1 MVLEGGELI
10 ELKLCRVGR
19 RRLMLLYLVGLLAW
33 RQSCLHGQTT
43 TSRNL
48 RLVDKLFDIAQILG
62 RL

>member
-1 MVLEGGELI
+1 
-10 ELKLCRVGR
+10 
-19 RRLMLLYLVGLLAW
+19 MLLYLVGLLAW